1 MHSQDTPNPGERLN
15 TLELV
20 TLHLMTGGDEQQIWS
35 VPDLARELD
44 DPEGVSDAVRGLRT
58 SGLIHE
64 TSDGYIFATRAA
76 VRMVEI
82 TGRAG

>member
-35 VPDLARELD
+35 VPDLARELN
-44 DPEGVSDAVRGLRT
+44 DPEGVIDAVRGLRT

-76 VRMVEI
+76 CRMVEI